1 MEKISR
7 KGFLKIAAAAA
18 MSSVTAAGLAACN
31 AASSSTA
38 AASSGAAG
46 IYTPGTYTATAKG
59 MSEITATVTFDAASI
74 TKVELADT
82 IGVGDPMQVYELFR
96 AVKERYPQ
104 LQLLAHMHDTR
115 NNGVANSF
123 AAALAGAD
131 VIHGALGGLGGCP
144 FAPGA
149 SGNTATEDLVFLME
163 KSGFRTGIDFPK
175 LLEAAKEM
183 RAEGPG
189 NYSGHQIM
197 IQSVPTGA

>member
-74 TKVELADT
+74 TKVELDLSGETDSIGQAAKDKLIEQVMNAQTSQIDGVTGATVTSKAVQNAVADCIRQAVEH
-82 IGVGDPMQVYELFR
+82 IGDLGPVV
-96 AVKERYPQ
+96 AVTDEH
-104 LQLLAHMHDTR
+104 L
-115 NNGVANSF
+115 S
-123 AAALAGAD
+123 AARRLAGRGARSGRERHQAD
-131 VIHGALGGLGGCP
+131 RGV
-144 FAPGA
+144 
-149 SGNTATEDLVFLME
+149 
-163 KSGFRTGIDFPK
+163 
-175 LLEAAKEM
+175 
-183 RAEGPG
+183 
-189 NYSGHQIM
+189 
-197 IQSVPTGA
+197 

>member
-1 MEKISR
+1 MANVKR
-7 KGFLKIAAAAA
+7 TIAQ
-18 MSSVTAAGLAACN
+18 SLAALDEICEKLPQLDVTLSI
-31 AASSSTA
+31 ATSFGCPYE
-38 AASSGAAG
+38 GAVPPEKVLEMVRHG
-46 IYTPGTYTATAKG
+46 VDIG
-59 MSEITATVTFDAASI
+59 I

-183 RAEGPG
+183 RAEVPG